1 MNEDATKADR
11 RFTLLEFVVYVSL
24 FAISFAVIRFVLQH
38 NDSSD
43 ILLMLAALALL
54 GALIGL
60 GLGVLLR
67 GRRSAASGAIVGAIV
82 LPTVL
87 FIVLTIAVHRTH
99 RGPRILIENPPLES
113 NEQMDALDIDGKDSE
128 RR

>member
-1 MNEDATKADR
+1 MNEGATKADR
-11 RFTLLEFVVYVSL
+11 RFTLLEFIVYVSL
-24 FAISFAVIRFVLQH
+24 FAISFAVIRVASQH
-38 NDSSD
+38 EDPPVP
-43 ILLMLAALALL
+43 LLITAALALL

-60 GLGVLLR
+60 GLAVLLL

-87 FIVLTIAVHRTH
+87 FIIFTIAVHRTH
-99 RGPRILIENPPLES
+99 SSPRLLIENPSLES
-113 NEQMDALDIDGKDSE
+113 NELMDALDNDGKDSD